1 LAVGVKVTDFYNIKG
16 WYLKN
21 ISPDAASL
29 RFEIPAMDTIQFNDF
44 LKIEIRVGTLI
55 EVSAF
60 PQAQKPAYRLR
71 IDFGPEIGIRQ
82 SSAQIT
88 ALYEPDALVG
98 RQVLAVVNFPP
109 KQIATF
115 ISEVLVLGLEQ
126 ADGSVVLIQ
135 PEQAVPNGLRLR

>member
-1 LAVGVKVTDFYNIKG
+1 MPLH
-16 WYLKN
+16 
-21 ISPDAASL
+21 AASL
-29 RFEIPAMDTIQFNDF
+29 RFKMPLMDTIQVNDF

-55 EVSAF
+55 EVLAF
-60 PQAQKPAYRLR
+60 PQARKPAYRLR

-109 KQIATF
+109 RQIATF

-126 ADGSVVLIQ
+126 ADGSVVLIH
-135 PEQAVPNGLRLR
+135 PEQAVPNGLRLS

>member
-1 LAVGVKVTDFYNIKG
+1 MPQHT
-16 WYLKN
+16 
-21 ISPDAASL
+21 ASL
-29 RFEIPAMDTIQFNDF
+29 RFEILAMDTIQFNDF
-44 LKIEIRVGTLI
+44 LKMEIRVGTLI

-60 PQAQKPAYRLR
+60 PQARKPAYRLR
-71 IDFGPEIGIRQ
+71 IDFGPEIGVRQ

-109 KQIATF
+109 KQIASF

-135 PEQAVPNGLRLR
+135 PDRVVSNGLRLS